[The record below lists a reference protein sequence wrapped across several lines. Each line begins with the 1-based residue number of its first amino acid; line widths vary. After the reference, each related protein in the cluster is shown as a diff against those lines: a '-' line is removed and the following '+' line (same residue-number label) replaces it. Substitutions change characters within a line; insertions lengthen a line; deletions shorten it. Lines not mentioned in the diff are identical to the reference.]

1 MNLETDEN
9 GPATV
14 LRVQETRIDAHSAPD
29 LKVAIA
35 GLVAARRNVLIDL
48 SRVEFMDS
56 SGLSALISGLKAANA
71 LGGSVKLSGL
81 RPHVKSMFEL
91 TRLHRVFE
99 IFAEADE
106 AARSFNEVK
115 GAP

>member
-1 MNLETDEN
+1 MNLETDER
-9 GPATV
+9 GPATI
-14 LRVQETRIDAHSAPD
+14 LRVQENRIDAHSAAD

-35 GLVAARRNVLIDL
+35 GLVAAKRNVLIDL

-81 RPHVKSMFEL
+81 RPHVKSIFEL

-99 IFAEADE
+99 IFSEVDE
-106 AARSFNEVK
+106 AAQSFTEVK

>member
-1 MNLETDEN
+1 VNLETDERES
-9 GPATV
+9 ATI
-14 LRVQETRIDAHSAPD
+14 LHVQEGRIDAHNAAD
-29 LKVAIA
+29 LKIAIA
-35 GLVAARRNVLIDL
+35 GLVAAKRNVLIDL

-56 SGLSALISGLKAANA
+56 SGLSALISGLKSANA

-99 IFAEADE
+99 IFSEADE
-106 AARSFNEVK
+106 AAQSFSEVK
-115 GAP
+115 GSP

>member
-1 MNLETDEN
+1 MNLEIDER
-9 GPATV
+9 GSATI
-14 LRVQETRIDAHSAPD
+14 LRVQESRIDAHSAAD

-35 GLVAARRNVLIDL
+35 GLVAAKRSVLIDL

-56 SGLSALISGLKAANA
+56 SGLSALISGLKAANT
-71 LGGSVKLSGL
+71 LGGSMKLSGL

-99 IFAEADE
+99 IFSDADE

-115 GAP
+115 GSP

>member
-1 MNLETDEN
+1 VNLETDEN

-99 IFAEADE
+99 IFPEADE